1 MTRAASDRHS
11 PRSTAIGIGAATCA
25 LLVYVGFTA
34 WLATTGHFGNDELF
48 TLYFSRLPDMG
59 QVWQQLATGV
69 EQTPPFFYVVTRA
82 SLSIVGDSAFALR
95 LPEVG
100 GVAVAATCVAAAV
113 TRRSNLVYGSLAAL
127 VVLGSQATFYAHEA
141 RPYGLVLGLVAAG
154 FLFWQLRIDDPGG
167 IVVVG
172 LMTAAL
178 TAAVASHYYA
188 VLALLPIA
196 AGEIV
201 RGHTRKQIDV
211 AVAVG
216 LAVAL
221 VPLAV
226 AWPLIDAARR
236 YSDSFWTQVDWAAA
250 VEFTGWLFRT
260 AAVPGD
266 LAPRLEVSLLV
277 WALCGVALHALLATS
292 GRLPGRRSLRVG
304 AGAAAIVGV
313 IAIVTRERPWLSI
326 AYLILGAAV
335 VVSYAAVYSRRAAE
349 IGDRA
354 RNAVA
359 GRPEVVAAGAF
370 LLVPLLAVTAAKL
383 STGAYTPRYV
393 IPSVIGVAYLL
404 PLGLHRIE
412 GARKLVPITLLCI
425 LTAFATR
432 VVWYQHLQL
441 DAEERERRELAAFV
455 EEAAS
460 RSALPIVIAHPQR
473 FFELAHD
480 RSTTLDDR
488 LLHLVSLDLA
498 RRFTGSDSTEAG
510 LLVLRE
516 FAPVDVRDF
525 EAFEREGR
533 PFLIL
538 VTADPGEWNWIVPAL
553 EERNR
558 PLQTIAADGD
568 LTLIEAG

>member
-1 MTRAASDRHS
+1 MTRAAPDRRPS
-11 PRSTAIGIGAATCA
+11 RSTVVGTGALACG
-25 LLVYVGFTA
+25 LLVYVGFTS
-34 WLATTGHFGNDELF
+34 WLATNGHFGNDELF
-48 TLYFSRLPDMG
+48 TLYFSRLPGMG
-59 QVWQQLATGV
+59 EVWQQLATGV

-82 SLSIVGDSAFALR
+82 SISIMGDSAFGLR

-100 GVAVAATCVAAAV
+100 GVALAAICVAVAV
-113 TRRSNLVYGSLAAL
+113 ARRSNLLYGSLAAL
-127 VVLGSQATFYAHEA
+127 LVLGSQATFYAHEA

-154 FLFWQLRIDDPGG
+154 FLFWQLRIDGADG
-167 IVVVG
+167 IAVVL

-201 RGHTRKQIDV
+201 RSHTRKRIDV
-211 AVAVG
+211 GVAVG
-216 LAVAL
+216 LTVAL

-226 AWPLIDAARR
+226 AWPLIDAARK
-236 YSDSFWTQVDWAAA
+236 YSDSFWTQVDWAAL

-266 LAPRLEVSLLV
+266 LAPRLELSLLV
-277 WALCGVALHALLATS
+277 WVLCGIALHALLATS
-292 GRLPGRRSLRVG
+292 GRSLGKRSLWVG

-313 IAIVTRERPWLSI
+313 IAIVTREHPWLSI
-326 AYLILGAAV
+326 AYLTLGAAA
-335 VVSYAAVYSRRAAE
+335 VVSYAALYTRRAAE

-354 RNAVA
+354 RNTVA
-359 GRPEVVAAGAF
+359 ERPEIVAAGAF

-393 IPSVIGVAYLL
+393 IHSAIGVAYLL

-412 GARKLVPITLLCI
+412 GTRKLVPITVLCI
-425 LTAFATR
+425 LAVFAAR
-432 VVWYQHLQL
+432 VAWYQHLQL
-441 DAEERERRELAAFV
+441 DAEESERRELAGFV
-455 EEAAS
+455 EEAANG
-460 RSALPIVIAHPQR
+460 SALPIVIAHPQR

-488 LLHLVSLDLA
+488 PLHLVSLDLA

-525 EAFEREGR
+525 DAFEGEGR

-558 PLQTIAADGD
+558 PLKTIAADGD
-568 LTLIEAG
+568 LTLIEVG